1 MRICYL
7 GVDLQKLPVDTN
19 SLLLLNAF
27 PTFEVMRILL
37 HVVFWVLIWFWM
49 STVYVYNYED
59 LQSFLFFNLM
69 RLPVIIAA
77 TYAVIHFVVYKNL
90 VATPPNYF
98 KATLLF
104 FVIFLTASV
113 LDRFISGT
121 MINVPTLKGEPL
133 YYTFINPIA
142 ILKNTFLLF
151 SILGIVTAVQFFNY
165 TLKQQRQIHALQEEK
180 LKTELSF
187 LRSQINPHFLFNI
200 FNNMYSLASR
210 NGQDE
215 LAKALSGISG
225 LMRYITYES
234 NVPYVPVHKEV
245 QLLQSFIELQ
255 RLRIGES
262 EEALINFKTEGELN
276 HSYIAPVLL
285 LPLVENAFKHGLTPG
300 QPSLIDI
307 HLKVKGNQLTF
318 EVKNRIPSAI
328 TKSVGG
334 VGLSNL
340 KKRLH
345 NIYADKHQMEI
356 VEEKDNFKVC
366 LSIHL
371 NQEAKG

>member
-1 MRICYL
+1 MRI
-7 GVDLQKLPVDTN
+7 V
-19 SLLLLNAF
+19 
-27 PTFEVMRILL
+27 L

-59 LQSFLFFNLM
+59 LQSFLLFNLM

-90 VATPPNYF
+90 VATPPNYL
-98 KATLLF
+98 KATVLF
-104 FVIFLTASV
+104 LVIFLTASV
-113 LDRFISGT
+113 LDRFISGAT
-121 MINVPTLKGEPL
+121 INIPTLKGEPL
-133 YYTFINPIA
+133 YYTFINPLA
-142 ILKNTFLLF
+142 ILKNTFLLL

-165 TLKQQRQIHALQEEK
+165 TLKQQQQIHALQEEK

-215 LAKALSGISG
+215 LARALSGISG
-225 LMRYITYES
+225 LMRYMTYES

-276 HSYIAPVLL
+276 HSSIAPVLL
-285 LPLVENAFKHGLTPG
+285 LPLVENAFKHDLMPE

-307 HLKVKGNQLTF
+307 HLKVQDNQLTF
-318 EVKNRIPSAI
+318 DVKNRIPRTT
-328 TKSVGG
+328 TKTEGG
-334 VGLSNL
+334 LGLNNL

-345 NIYADKHQMEI
+345 NIYPGQHQMEI
-356 VEEKDNFKVC
+356 IEEKDIFKVH
-366 LSIHL
+366 LSIQL
-371 NQEAKG
+371 NEATKG

>member
-1 MRICYL
+1 MRI
-7 GVDLQKLPVDTN
+7 V
-19 SLLLLNAF
+19 
-27 PTFEVMRILL
+27 L
-37 HVVFWVLIWFWM
+37 HIGFWVLIWLWM
-49 STVYVYNYED
+49 TTVYLYDIAD
-59 LQSFLFFNLM
+59 LESFLQFNLM

-90 VATPPNYF
+90 VASPPRYTR
-98 KATLLF
+98 AALLF
-104 FVIFLTASV
+104 LLIFLTASV

-121 MINVPTLKGEPL
+121 MISIPTLLGKTL
-133 YYTFINPIA
+133 SYSFINPLP

-151 SILGIVTAVQFFNY
+151 SILGMTTAVQFYYY
-165 TLKQQRQIHALQEEK
+165 THQQQKKIHALEEEK

-210 NGQDE
+210 NGQEE

-225 LMRYITYES
+225 LMRYLTYES
-234 NVPYVPVHKEV
+234 NVPFVPVHKEV

-262 EEALINFKTEGELN
+262 DEALINFKTEGDLN
-276 HSYIAPVLL
+276 HSYVAPVLL
-285 LPLVENAFKHGLTPG
+285 LPLVENAFKHGLEPG
-300 QPSLIDI
+300 QPTLIDI
-307 HLKVKGNQLTF
+307 SLSVDNNQLIF
-318 EVKNRIPSAI
+318 NVKNRIHA
-328 TKSVGG
+328 TTEKTVGG
-334 VGLSNL
+334 LGLDNL

-345 NIYADKHQMEI
+345 NIYPGKHLMEI
-356 VEEKDNFKVC
+356 TKEKDIFKVH

-371 NQEAKG
+371 DKKAKG